1 MEIVCKIINMKL
13 YNKNKNQISQ
23 LKEIPFK
30 LEREIQNLF
39 ESQLTELLGLQLVKS
54 EFSIKNRR
62 IDTLAFDNQSN
73 AFIIIEYKRS
83 KSNSVVDQGF
93 TYLNL
98 MLENKADFIIEYN
111 ESCKTTLQRKDVDW
125 SQTRVIFVSTNFTEN
140 QKLATNFKDIAIE
153 LYEVKQ
159 YESGIIAINPIKKS
173 SSATSIQPLTVKDE
187 SIRKVTREIKVY
199 TEEDHL
205 KNISDTITELYE
217 TFKEAILNLADN
229 IEVVPRKQQI
239 GFRLNGII
247 CDIHIQ
253 KKGLKMW
260 INMKKDT
267 LDDPKK
273 ITRDVSTTGHWG
285 NGDYELMITNTNNLE
300 YIMSLVKQAL

>member
-1 MEIVCKIINMKL
+1 MKL
-13 YNKNKNQISQ
+13 YTKTKSSITL
-23 LKEIPFK
+23 LKEVPFK
-30 LEREIQNLF
+30 LEKDIQNLF
-39 ESQLTELLGLQLVKS
+39 ESQLSELVGLQLVKS
-54 EFSIKNRR
+54 EFTIKNKR
-62 IDTLAFDNQSN
+62 IDTLAFDPQNK

-98 MLENKADFIIEYN
+98 MLENKADFIVEYN
-111 ESCKTTLQRKDVDW
+111 ESCKDSIQRKDVDW
-125 SQTRVIFVSTNFTEN
+125 SQTRVIFVSTSFTEN

-159 YESGIIAINPIKKS
+159 YEGGIIAINPIKKS
-173 SSATSIQPLTVKDE
+173 SSATSIQPLMENDE
-187 SIRKVTREIKVY
+187 AIKNVTREIKVY
-199 TEEDHL
+199 SEEDHL
-205 KNISDTITELYE
+205 TNIRDEIKELYE
-217 TFKEAILNLADN
+217 SYKDAILNLADN
-229 IEVVPRKQQI
+229 IEIVPRKQQI
-239 GFRLNGII
+239 GFRHNGII

-260 INMKKDT
+260 INLKKGN

-273 ITRDVSTTGHWG
+273 ITRDVSETGHWG
-285 NGDYELMITNTNNLE
+285 NGDYELLITDTVNLE